1 MNEPLKRRAPPRQPP
16 THLRSSL
23 SLISFHSYTCFRRLT
38 IDDPMSS
45 ARPVRPASAPPAAR
59 QARIGAFGGF
69 HPQNTQPRFSSR
81 LLPRASP
88 SSELLPIFP
97 LGMVA
102 LPASQCPLHIF
113 EARYRV
119 LFRYVSGSDQGR
131 LGRLGRLAAL
141 ARSLARIHG
150 HRPRSRL
157 LPHPLPSFLPS
168 FLPHRQ
174 HVAGRGR
181 G

>member
-1 MNEPLKRRAPPRQPP
+1 
-16 THLRSSL
+16 
-23 SLISFHSYTCFRRLT
+23 
-38 IDDPMSS
+38 MSS

-131 LGRLGRLAAL
+131 LAAL
-141 ARSLARIHG
+141 ARSLARSLAYTDIVLAHACS
-150 HRPRSRL
+150 PT
-157 LPHPLPSFLPS
+157 PFLPS

-181 G
+181 GYRPRAGLRRQAVEGHSAIWHGILRPASRRPGIDRDGAGNP